1 MQRLLSL
8 PSRIAR
14 EFATLEPDRALD
26 WFVSSDPVGQ
36 NLGSGGGTAHL
47 LLEAWRGTGGSH
59 TFTDWLRQSQKL
71 IIHAG
76 GESRRLPAYAV
87 GGKALI
93 PLPVLRWSHG
103 QRLDQTLLDLQQT
116 VYESIFNSAPASAR
130 VMITTGDV
138 LLRYSAPL
146 PKLPEVDV
154 LAMGLWVKPELA
166 SHHGVFFCPR
176 RTPNQLAFFLQ
187 KPTPAHI
194 RELGE
199 DYLFLVDVGVWMLSE
214 RAVNVLMQKCG
225 GEAGVSKYELFADF
239 GLGLG
244 AKPAR
249 ADAEVNALTSAV
261 VPLPQGEFYHF
272 GTSRELI
279 ESVAAL
285 HNVVVDQT
293 RWGTATATLQP
304 DMHLLNCN
312 YQAARSGS
320 HTTIWVEN
328 SHIPASWTVAR
339 EHLLTGVPENDW
351 ELELEPGICL
361 DFLPIDADELCLR
374 FYGMDDPFRGEVWL
388 GRPLSQWFAARNLPL
403 VAGDLQQAPLFP
415 VLRKREWTP
424 RFIQWL
430 FAAQPTHDPALS
442 ALWLKSPRLSACQL
456 MERVNLQRL
465 AAQRTENRESAV
477 ALLAQNYRQSIFYKL
492 DLEATARLY
501 AATKLD
507 LPAELPA
514 GAAIEPLQR
523 VQDAM
528 FRAAVLRRRQVPTWE
543 RDEARAFR
551 LLREVIV
558 RETELAPVTPQ
569 RCVLEDQIVWGRS
582 PVRLDLAGGWTD
594 TPPYCLQF
602 GGKVVNAAVDLNGQ
616 PPIQVF
622 ARVCARPELVIRS
635 IDIGVEERV
644 RTFAELAS
652 FDQIGSGFT
661 IAKAALALAG
671 FLPRFN
677 ANSAATLEQQLN
689 NYGGGIEVS
698 LLSAVPKGSG
708 LGTSS
713 ILAATL
719 LGTLSE
725 LCGLHWSE
733 HDLFRRTMALEQL
746 LTTGGGWQDQVGGI
760 LHGLKLIE
768 TEAGLEQTPTVRWL
782 PGDFLGNNLTI
793 LYYTGITR
801 VAADILREIVRRM
814 FLNSRATL
822 DIVGEIGRHA
832 ASTADILQ
840 RNDWNSFGTAIAT
853 SWQLNQRL
861 DAGTNPPAVQAIL
874 DQVGD
879 YLAGAKLL
887 GAGGGGFLLMI
898 AKDEAAAHRIRA
910 TLSNHPPNAKAR
922 FVNLR
927 ISATGLQVTRS

>member
-14 EFATLEPDRALD
+14 EFAALEPDRARD
-26 WFVSSDPVGQ
+26 WFAGSDPVGQ

-47 LLEAWRGTGGSH
+47 LLEAWRATGGQCP
-59 TFTDWLRQSQKL
+59 FTDWLRQSQKL

-76 GESRRLPAYAV
+76 GEGRRLPAYAV
-87 GGKALI
+87 SGKSLI
-93 PLPVLRWSHG
+93 PMPVLRWSHG

-116 VYESIFNSAPASAR
+116 AYESIFNHAPATAR

-138 LLRYSAPL
+138 LLRYAAPL
-146 PKLPEVDV
+146 PKLPAVDV
-154 LAMGLWVKPELA
+154 LAMGLWVKPEHA

-176 RTPNQLAFFLQ
+176 REPNQLAFFLQ
-187 KPTPAHI
+187 KPTPNHI

-214 RAVNVLMQKCG
+214 RAVNVLMQKCANEG
-225 GEAGVSKYELFADF
+225 AVRKYELFAEF

-244 AKPAR
+244 AQPAQ
-249 ADAEVNALTSAV
+249 ADPAVNALTTAV

-293 RWGTATATLQP
+293 RWGTATATLRP
-304 DMHLLNCN
+304 DMHLLNCS
-312 YQAARSGS
+312 YHAGRGGP
-320 HTTIWVEN
+320 HTTMWVEN

-339 EHLLTGVPENDW
+339 EHLLTGVPVNDW
-351 ELELEPGICL
+351 ELKLEPGICL
-361 DFLPIDADELCLR
+361 DFLPIGDAELCLR
-374 FYGMDDPFRGEVWL
+374 FYGIDDPFRGDVWL
-388 GRPLSQWFAARNLPL
+388 GRPVSQWFAARNLPP
-403 VAGDLQQAPLFP
+403 VTGDLQQAPLFP
-415 VLRKREWTP
+415 VLPARDWTP
-424 RFIQWL
+424 QFIKWL
-430 FAAQPTHDPALS
+430 FAAQPVTDPVLA
-442 ALWLKSPRLSACQL
+442 ALWQNSPRLSARQL
-456 MERVNLQRL
+456 MEQVNLQRL
-465 AAQRTENRESAV
+465 AAQRGQNRERMFAG
-477 ALLAQNYRQSIFYKL
+477 LAQNYRQSVFYKL

-501 AATKLD
+501 AATNLE

-528 FRAAVLRRRQVPTWE
+528 FRAAVLRRRQVPAWE
-543 RDEARAFR
+543 QHEARAFG

-558 RETELAPVTPQ
+558 REAELIPVTPQ
-569 RCVLEDQIVWGRS
+569 RCVLDDQIVWGRS
-582 PVRLDLAGGWTD
+582 PLRLDLAGGWTD

-602 GGKVVNAAVDLNGQ
+602 GGKVVNAAADLNGQ

-644 RTFAELAS
+644 RTFAELAT

-677 ANSAATLEQQLN
+677 ANSAATLEQQLKN
-689 NYGGGIEVS
+689 FGGGIEVS

-725 LCGLHWSE
+725 LCGLNWSE
-733 HDLFRRTMALEQL
+733 HDLFRRTLALEQL

-768 TEAGLEQTPTVRWL
+768 TEAGLAQTPTVRWL
-782 PGDFLGNNLTI
+782 PGDFLGNESVL

-814 FLNSRATL
+814 FLNAHATL

-832 ASTADILQ
+832 AVTADILQ
-840 RNDWNSFGTAIAT
+840 RHDWNNFGAAIAT
-853 SWQLNQRL
+853 SWELNQRL

-874 DQVGD
+874 AQVSD

-887 GAGGGGFLLMI
+887 GAGGGGFMLMI
-898 AKDEAAAHRIRA
+898 AKDDTAAHRIRT
-910 TLSNHPPNAKAR
+910 TLTDRPPNAKAR

-927 ISATGLQVTRS
+927 LSATGLQVTRS